1 MSETPELDDFEDDE
15 AILEGDDAD
24 LERGNKE
31 LDRARRPSG
40 KSGAAALRRL
50 EQLMEQKRTAEL
62 TSDFEDYDLD
72 EPIVRSASRTSR
84 R

>member
-1 MSETPELDDFEDDE
+1 MSETPGMEEFEDDE

-31 LDRARRPSG
+31 LDRARRQSS
-40 KSGAAALRRL
+40 KTGAPALRKL
-50 EQLMEQKRTAEL
+50 ELLMEQKRTAEL

-72 EPIVRSASRTSR
+72 EPVRSGSRTSR